1 MLTTVWLVR
10 GELKLATLEM
20 THSNRRTHPGA
31 HPRQVVNHS
40 PTGHGRTI
48 QPPNTCDDATRQL
61 PTERGRPP
69 IARVAASG
77 RRQRQR
83 RS

>member
-48 QPPNTCDDATRQL
+48 QPPYLYR
-61 PTERGRPP
+61 PTMQ
-69 IARVAASG
+69 VV
-77 RRQRQR
+77 QR
-83 RS
+83 RVIRRGWPLFWRT